1 MKRRPIKYLTIGS
14 RSRASIKKIPLAET
28 YYVAYHLYAL
38 IDNIDALQAD
48 GEELKTLIFK
58 MADGLNRIDKLEE
71 LLDAIV
77 VELCNRG
84 KLTIVK
90 DGDDIPQN
98 TSPYKH
104 TKKAQTLRNYI
115 DFDEDEE
122 ESTGYKYVHHFDYD
136 GVLKYTFRED
146 DKISRAF
153 RSWET
158 PNEIDVNFCRC
169 AYAGGKDALCSILKG
184 MFLTDKRETNLSPR
198 ISPRIKKIATDL
210 SPVQF
215 LKDSLLL
222 TEDEAQLL
230 LLGYKVRQIRELW
243 SICSNLLDDFTWYD
257 IYSYFLDLQARD
269 VQRMLKLDGK
279 LVSFGFMDTDG
290 DVEDDAINCI
300 SSGSLETF
308 FSDIL
313 KEHQTADA
321 FALDSY
327 TVSEKA
333 TEISL
338 AMLSSEYPV
347 NILLYGAPGSG
358 KTEYA
363 KSLAKKCSLKA
374 FVFKNDSEL
383 DNAKGANSIC
393 RLNCLLSLAK
403 KDSLIIVDEADTIL
417 ETQLSAMSFLL
428 NGGNSSPKKGTVN
441 RMLEN
446 SVNKVIWIVNHTSQL
461 EASTRRRFTYSIK
474 FNEMT
479 ESTLKSIAETKLIDI
494 ALEKSVKE
502 KVLDLCGRYR
512 VTGASVDNMVKT
524 LKSLDLTDGEKVIEN
539 VQEVLEANSRLLFGT
554 AKMRERVGTE
564 YDTDILNC
572 SVNADKIVTM
582 IKNAISFSEKNKS
595 AQNGIRMLFYGAS
608 GTGKTEFARYIAEKL
623 HKKILLKRA
632 SDIMSKYVG
641 ENEKNIK
648 DAFEE
653 AEQTGEILLFD
664 EADSFFADR
673 NSANQSWERTLVNEF
688 LTQMEEFSGILI
700 CTTNLRKI
708 MDMATQRRFHIIS
721 EFKPLTV
728 EGIKKLLERFFSQ
741 FSFIAEDI
749 ERLCR
754 YDSVTPGD
762 FGTLASKI
770 RFMDKGEVNEKYII
784 DELCNIQKE
793 KENGIDS
800 RKIGFTK

>member
-1 MKRRPIKYLTIGS
+1 MKRRTIGLLAMGRGVKS
-14 RSRASIKKIPLAET
+14 SIKKIPASET
-28 YYVAYHLYAL
+28 YYVAYHLYNL
-38 IDNIDALQAD
+38 IDNVEGMQAD

-58 MADGLNRIDKLEE
+58 MADGLNKNEELEE
-71 LLDAIV
+71 LLEAIV
-77 VELCNRG
+77 KKKKKKG
-84 KLTIVK
+84 KLTSAK
-90 DGDDIPQN
+90 DGDDIKQIG
-98 TSPYKH
+98 SPYK
-104 TKKAQTLRNYI
+104 KGRRAASLQFYL
-115 DFDEDEE
+115 DGDDDEE
-122 ESTGYKYVHHFDYD
+122 EGTGYKYTHHFDYD

-169 AYAGGKDALCSILKG
+169 AFAGGKDALCTILKTL
-184 MFLTDKRETNLSPR
+184 FLIDKRESKASSR
-198 ISPRIKKIATDL
+198 ISSRIKKIATSL
-210 SPVQF
+210 TPVQF
-215 LKDSLLL
+215 LKDSLQL
-222 TEDEAQLL
+222 TEDESRLL
-230 LLGYKVRQIRELW
+230 LLAYRVRQIRELW
-243 SICSNLLDDFTWYD
+243 GICSSLLDDFTWYD
-257 IYSYFLDLQARD
+257 IYSYFLDLQSKE
-269 VQRMLKLDGK
+269 VQSMLKLDGK

-300 SSGSLETF
+300 SSGTLETF

-313 KEHQTADA
+313 KEHSSDGA
-321 FALDSY
+321 FELSSY
-327 TVSEKA
+327 AVSEKSS
-333 TEISL
+333 EISIAL
-338 AMLSSEYPV
+338 LSSEYPV

-363 KSLAKKCSLKA
+363 KSLAKKCGLKS
-374 FVFKNDSEL
+374 FIFKNDSEL
-383 DNAKGANSIC
+383 DNAKGVNSIC

-403 KDSLIIVDEADTIL
+403 KDSVIIVDEADTML
-417 ETQLSAMSFLL
+417 ETQLSMMSFLL

-479 ESTLKSIAETKLIDI
+479 ESTLKSIAAAKLENI
-494 ALEKSVKE
+494 ALEDVVRE
-502 KVLDLCGRYR
+502 KVVDLCGRYR
-512 VTGASVDNMVKT
+512 VTGASVDNMVKA
-524 LKSLDLTDGEKVIEN
+524 LQSLDKSDSDKVIDD
-539 VQEVLEANSRLLFGT
+539 VQDVLEANSRLLYGK

-564 YDTDILNC
+564 YNTDILNC
-572 SVNADKIVTM
+572 SVNADKIVSM
-582 IKNAISFSEKNKS
+582 IKNALAFSEKNKT
-595 AQNGIRMLFYGAS
+595 AQNGIRLLFYGAS

-641 ENEKNIK
+641 ENEQNIK
-648 DAFEE
+648 EAFEE

-708 MDMATQRRFHIIS
+708 MDAATQRRFHIIS
-721 EFKPLTV
+721 EFKALTV
-728 EGIKKLLERFFSQ
+728 DGVQILLKRFFPQ
-741 FSFIAEDI
+741 FEFIEEDI
-749 ERLCR
+749 ELLCK

-770 RFMDKGEVNEKYII
+770 RFMDEGDVNAKYII
-784 DELCNIQKE
+784 TELCNIQKE
-793 KENGIDS
+793 KENGS
-800 RKIGFTK
+800 HKIGF